1 MNGFGPDGGQILADC
16 IKQNAALEELNISSN
31 RLNTRN
37 AFAIAEA
44 LLSNDSLRVLK
55 VIICQFFTFDSI
67 KKNNNI
73 YYRLEIIK
81 LIVMVHLL
89 FFFVLRQMNQI

>member
-55 VIICQFFTFDSI
+55 VIICQFSNFDSI
-67 KKNNNI
+67 KK
-73 YYRLEIIK
+73 
-81 LIVMVHLL
+81 
-89 FFFVLRQMNQI
+89 Q